1 MRQAI
6 VSPGSGELVY
16 EIREIVKKAHI
27 IRDLGVD
34 ITWENIGDPVQKGIR
49 IPAWIKSIISELVQK
64 DETYAYTSTK
74 GYLETRQ
81 FLADL
86 TNKRGGIK
94 ISAEDILFFNGLGD
108 AIAHVYGRLRPES
121 RVIGPSPAYSTHS
134 SGEGAHAGLRPLT
147 YKLDPKNNWLP
158 DLEDLRK
165 TVQYNSYISG
175 ILVINPDNPTGMIY
189 PKEIM
194 QEIVKIAR
202 DYDLFVLSDEIYL
215 NIHYNNREVTAL
227 GDVIGSSCGIAMKGI
242 SKEFPWPGARCGWL
256 EFYNYQHDREF
267 ERFVKSLE
275 NSKMVEVASTTL
287 PQMAIPKIISDSRYQ
302 THLNDFNQDIEKR
315 ANMAHEFLK
324 NINGVIVNKTYGAFY
339 TTIVFQ
345 DSLLNPK
352 QRLKI
357 SNPKIREKVD
367 EFSKNVSND
376 MRFAYELLGA
386 TGICIV
392 PISTFCTELQGFRMT
407 LLEQD
412 LNKFQW
418 ILNQIKEKILEYL
431 RSA

>member
-1 MRQAI
+1 
-6 VSPGSGELVY
+6 
-16 EIREIVKKAHI
+16 
-27 IRDLGVD
+27 
-34 ITWENIGDPVQKGIR
+34 
-49 IPAWIKSIISELVQK
+49 
-64 DETYAYTSTK
+64 
-74 GYLETRQ
+74 
-81 FLADL
+81 
-86 TNKRGGIK
+86 
-94 ISAEDILFFNGLGD
+94 
-108 AIAHVYGRLRPES
+108 
-121 RVIGPSPAYSTHS
+121 
-134 SGEGAHAGLRPLT
+134 
-147 YKLDPKNNWLP
+147 
-158 DLEDLRK
+158 
-165 TVQYNSYISG
+165 
-175 ILVINPDNPTGMIY
+175 
-189 PKEIM
+189 
-194 QEIVKIAR
+194 
-202 DYDLFVLSDEIYL
+202 
-215 NIHYNNREVTAL
+215 
-227 GDVIGSSCGIAMKGI
+227 
-242 SKEFPWPGARCGWL
+242 
-256 EFYNYQHDREF
+256 
-267 ERFVKSLE
+267 
-275 NSKMVEVASTTL
+275 MVEVASTTL